1 MRYSNLLLTSVLTIF
16 LAACGGGND
25 HGIPILPSA
34 LNEGSERAP
43 VLITVGTAR
52 ISTVDVL
59 GTSYYAFD
67 TTSNNTATIRLT
79 NTDSDLSWE
88 LYRNPDF
95 TGWVMDCDIHFDATE
110 EICTTP
116 TLTNATR
123 YYLRVDEWEPVS
135 ESFNLHVTQP

>member
-1 MRYSNLLLTSVLTIF
+1 MKQYSNLLLTSVLTLF
-16 LAACGGGND
+16 LAACGRD
-25 HGIPILPSA
+25 GIPIHPDA
-34 LNEGSERAP
+34 LNEGSKNAP
-43 VLITVGTAR
+43 VLITVGASR

-67 TTSNNTATIRLT
+67 TTSSNTATIRLT
-79 NTDSDLSWE
+79 TTDSDLSWE

-95 TGWVMDCDIHFDATE
+95 TGLVMECDTSFNAVD

-123 YYLRVDEWEPVS
+123 YYLLVDEWDAVS
-135 ESFNLHVTQP
+135 DTFILQVTQP